1 MSEFMEAIKAL
12 TEENDRL
19 EMAYHDLANN
29 MVYEGNSISWTKSK
43 ADWYK
48 AALGEAW
55 TALGEA
61 GIQCDGQTTLAEGI
75 KKLHAQLRNE

>member
-1 MSEFMEAIKAL
+1 MEDTIK
-12 TEENDRL
+12 
-19 EMAYHDLANN
+19 YI
-29 MVYEGNSISWTKSK
+29 YEGNSISWTKSK

-61 GIQCDGQTTLAEGI
+61 GIQCDGQTTVAEGI